1 MTDPAQYPP
10 GFDSGPGFYT
20 PQRVRAAI
28 AILAILVVT
37 AVPIAM
43 VAYIRA
49 NPPQVAEETDDDE
62 PVPAKEPD
70 STRHKPAVAA
80 AADPVGSPKISLVLL
95 LRQPYAITDN
105 DVRLAAQKAYTIR
118 LGRTAAED
126 NFVIRVKPNTYVVMV
141 RGSRRFSMR
150 LSVEVSSK
158 PYSDDPDAFAATC
171 PVAAMR
177 PLISQHKAWLSVEWF
192 GDVDDS
198 NRAGVYRTMGLL
210 LGQFAGNN
218 TLAIYAS
225 ENGAFRRFDPKVPGM
240 LIDGSPVDDFVDH
253 VPNR

>member
-1 MTDPAQYPP
+1 MTEPAQYPP
-10 GFDSGPGFYT
+10 DFDSDPGFYT
-20 PQRVRAAI
+20 PKRVRAAV

-37 AVPIAM
+37 AVPVAL

-49 NPPQVAEETDDDE
+49 NPPQVADDTDDD
-62 PVPAKEPD
+62 PFPAKEPD
-70 STRHKPAVAA
+70 STRHRPAVAA
-80 AADPVGSPKISLVLL
+80 AADPAESGKISLVLL

-105 DVRLAAQKAYTIR
+105 DVRLAAQKAYTER
-118 LGRTAAED
+118 FGRTATD
-126 NFVIRVKPNTYVVMV
+126 GNFVLRVKPNTYIVML
-141 RGSRRFSMR
+141 RASRRFSMR
-150 LSVEVSSK
+150 LSVEVSNK

-177 PLISQHKAWLSVEWF
+177 PLIAQHKAWMSVEWF

-198 NRAGVYRTMGLL
+198 NRALVYRRMGSL

-218 TLAIYAS
+218 CIAIYAT
-225 ENGAFRRFDPKVPGM
+225 ENGAFRRFDPKVPAM
-240 LIDGSPVDDFVDH
+240 LMGASPVDDFVDH